1 VFAAAYWWTS
11 FDDLSRVHDL
21 GGHDVARELW
31 ADYFTAVDSVIFL
44 VDCNDRDRFPEAKA
58 ELDKL
63 LSNDQL
69 VGVPF
74 LILGNK
80 IDIQRAASEVEL
92 RSALGITHQ
101 LTGKSSRKADLP
113 KGMRA
118 MELYMVSVIKR
129 QGYRDGFQWVAQY
142 ID

>member
-1 VFAAAYWWTS
+1 MT
-11 FDDLSRVHDL
+11 LSRVHDL

-31 ADYFTAVDSVIFL
+31 AEYFTAVNAIVYL

-69 VGVPF
+69 QGVPF

-80 IDIQRAASEVEL
+80 IDMQRAASEPEL
-92 RSALGITHQ
+92 RQALGLQHY
-101 LTGKSSRKADLP
+101 LTGKVRILSANLCGTPLKMYCSSAPEHPISWSL
-113 KGMRA
+113 GSFSSFLRA
-118 MELYMVSVIKR
+118 ALVS
-129 QGYRDGFQWVAQY
+129 
-142 ID
+142 